1 MPGGLSYWEDAH
13 AITAICREMRDT
25 SQPCLKKNEKNFFP
39 GYFLAALAAALS
51 LCAVLHAAGSLPRIK
66 PAVINSMASRYGIGA
81 KKRLEDWSA
90 LMQKLRDKP
99 EQEKL
104 KAVND
109 FFNAIPYVTD
119 LAHWK
124 QNDYWAT
131 PVEMLASNGGDCED
145 YAIAK
150 YVTLAALGISMDKL
164 KITYVQAKVNQST
177 IAHMVLAY
185 YAQPRAVPLI
195 LDNLNRRIKPAD
207 RRADLKPVYAFN
219 GSDLWVVRSSNLGR
233 VGNSSKIRFWKE
245 IQNRMEQEFE

>member
-1 MPGGLSYWEDAH
+1 MPGRLLHRKTRH
-13 AITAICREMRDT
+13 AITVIRCEKRDMC
-25 SQPCLKKNEKNFFP
+25 QPCLKENGNLFF
-39 GYFLAALAAALS
+39 FRWLLAALAAVFFLS
-51 LCAVLHAAGSLPRIK
+51 AILHAAGSLPRLK
-66 PAVINSMASRYGIGA
+66 PAVINSMTSRYGIGA

-90 LMQKLRDKP
+90 LMQNLQDKP

-104 KAVND
+104 KTVND
-109 FFNAIPYVTD
+109 FFNAIPYVSD

-131 PVEMLASNGGDCED
+131 PAEMLASNGGDCED

-150 YVTLAALGISMDKL
+150 YITLSALGISTDKL

-195 LDNLNRRIKPAD
+195 LDNLNRQIKPASQ
-207 RRADLKPVYAFN
+207 RADLTPVYAFN